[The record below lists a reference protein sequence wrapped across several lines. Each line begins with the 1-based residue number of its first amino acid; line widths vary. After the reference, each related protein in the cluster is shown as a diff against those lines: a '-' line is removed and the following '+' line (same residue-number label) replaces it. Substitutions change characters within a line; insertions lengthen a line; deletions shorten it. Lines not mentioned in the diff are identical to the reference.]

1 MVAYQNSKSAHIF
14 FLIHS
19 MGHPCKSFKNDQI
32 VATSYRVII
41 LLQPAQEW
49 WDRSGFSWDKAYY
62 DSATYREVA
71 ANTLVI
77 LALTNKKN

>member
-1 MVAYQNSKSAHIF
+1 MIRLVQV
-14 FLIHS
+14 
-19 MGHPCKSFKNDQI
+19 FKNDQI

-49 WDRSGFSWDKAYY
+49 WDRSGLNCDKAYY
-62 DSATYREVA
+62 DSATYHEVA

-77 LALTNKKN
+77 SALTNKKISIMIGS

>member
-1 MVAYQNSKSAHIF
+1 MCS
-14 FLIHS
+14 FLS
-19 MGHPCKSFKNDQI
+19 YSGCKLTHPRKLFKNDQI

-77 LALTNKKN
+77 LALTNKKISIMIGS